1 MILTSQRSRCTVS
14 RVILGVGARQGGG
27 QVDMQVSGSHLHA
40 IHPEVIGAKQRR
52 VIVERVAFALCTRQ
66 APADS
71 QAERSNKRKPGRKF
85 TGTRL
90 RASASGAGSQAV
102 YWAGC
107 ILGCDKDDKKRNGAR
122 RGERQQQSKES
133 TAPVSKP
140 SWDPDPLE
148 GW

>member
-14 RVILGVGARQGGG
+14 RVGDHPRVGARQGGG

-71 QAERSNKRKPGRKF
+71 QAKGQQEAPGRKF

-90 RASASGAGSQAV
+90 RASASDAGSQAV
-102 YWAGC
+102 YWAVNS
-107 ILGCDKDDKKRNGAR
+107 CDKDDKKRNGAR
-122 RGERQQQSKES
+122 RGERQEQRNES
-133 TAPVSKP
+133 TALSARQVGTQDLLKA
-140 SWDPDPLE
+140 W
-148 GW
+148 